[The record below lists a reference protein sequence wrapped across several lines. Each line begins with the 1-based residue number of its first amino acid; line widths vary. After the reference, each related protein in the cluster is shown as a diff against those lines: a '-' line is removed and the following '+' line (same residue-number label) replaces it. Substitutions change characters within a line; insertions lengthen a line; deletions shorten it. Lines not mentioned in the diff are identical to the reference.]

1 MDLFCDFVGSGGT
14 FSGTSQY
21 LKEVNPSVKCFIVEP
36 QSAPILATG
45 TITRSG
51 HKVIV
56 SNIRLEQV
64 YNCFTQIQGGGY
76 SMDKETLTLLDDMKT
91 VDGFLQVSDE
101 EVIQTCQL
109 LAQKEGIFSGF
120 SAGANVL
127 GATHLLRRK
136 EHQGKTV
143 VVLLCDSGMKY
154 LSTDLWG
161 N

>member
-1 MDLFCDFVGSGGT
+1 
-14 FSGTSQY
+14 
-21 LKEVNPSVKCFIVEP
+21 
-36 QSAPILATG
+36 
-45 TITRSG
+45 
-51 HKVIV
+51 
-56 SNIRLEQV
+56 
-64 YNCFTQIQGGGY
+64 
-76 SMDKETLTLLDDMKT
+76 MDKETLTLLDDMKT

-127 GATHLLRRK
+127 GATQLLRRK

-161 N
+161 EL